1 MQKNILE
8 YMERTVKKVPGKTA
22 YADEE
27 TTLTFR
33 QLYEGAR
40 AIGSALAKRGFG
52 REPVLIFMD
61 KSPYAVQA
69 FFGAVYAGCFYV
81 PLDGE
86 MPPMR
91 MELILEN
98 TGARVMVCDG
108 NNLEKAEKL
117 HFSGEILLADDLRKA
132 ETDHTLLERIR
143 GASIDTDPLYV
154 LFTSGSTGMPKG
166 VVGHHRGVI
175 DYLDQL
181 ADVLGLSEETVFGNQ
196 TPLYFDASM
205 KDIFSTIK
213 LGATTWLIPKHLF
226 SFPLRLVEYL
236 NSHRINTV
244 CWVVSALTMISSF
257 GTFEELVPET
267 LHTVAF
273 GSEVFPVKQFN
284 LWKRA
289 LPRARFVNLYGP
301 TEATGVCCYYEVKR
315 EFSENDVIPVGHPFP
330 NARIYLL
337 KEDGSRAEA
346 GGEGEI
352 CICGTCLTHGYYNQP
367 ERTRGVFVQN
377 PLNTGYA
384 ERMYKTGDIGKI
396 NENGELVF
404 LSRKDYQIKHM
415 GHRIELGE
423 IDANVSAVEGVRQ
436 ACCIFSRTDGKLV
449 LFYTG
454 RLDKAALM
462 GALKTKLPRYML
474 PNKVILMERLPLT
487 ATGKLDR
494 RGMEALY
501 EERAYRGRKEEQ

>member
-8 YMERTVKKVPGKTA
+8 YIERTVREVPDKTA
-22 YADEE
+22 YADDQ
-27 TTLTFR
+27 TALTFR
-33 QLYEGAR
+33 QLYDGAR
-40 AIGSALAKRGFG
+40 AIGSTLAKKGFR

-81 PLDGE
+81 PLDQE

-91 MELILEN
+91 MELIVQS
-98 TGARVMVCDG
+98 TGARVMICDEG
-108 NNLEKAEKL
+108 SLQKAEEL
-117 HFSGEILLADDLRKA
+117 RFSGEILLADDLREA
-132 ETDHTLLERIR
+132 DVDTALLDRIR
-143 GASIDTDPLYV
+143 EESIDTDPVYV
-154 LFTSGSTGMPKG
+154 LYTSGSTGVPKG

-181 ADVLGLSEETVFGNQ
+181 ADVLKLSRDTVFGNQ

-213 LGATTWLIPKHLF
+213 LGATTWLIPKNLF
-226 SFPLRLVEYL
+226 LFPLRLVEYL
-236 NSHRINTV
+236 NAHQINTV

-257 GTFEELVPET
+257 GTFEELIPET

-289 LPRARFVNLYGP
+289 LPQARFVNLYGP
-301 TEATGVCCYYEVKR
+301 TEATGVCCYYKADR
-315 EFSENDVIPVGHPFP
+315 EFPEGEPIPIGRAFP
-330 NARIYLL
+330 NTRIYLL
-337 KEDGSRAEA
+337 KEDGSEA
-346 GGEGEI
+346 AAGEEGEI

-367 ERTRGVFVQN
+367 EKTREAFVQN
-377 PLNTGYA
+377 PLNTAYA
-384 ERMYKTGDIGKI
+384 QRMYKTGDIGTVNGK
-396 NENGELVF
+396 GELVF
-404 LSRKDYQIKHM
+404 LSRKDDQIKHM

-423 IDANVSAVEGVRQ
+423 IDANVSSVEGVRQ
-436 ACCIFSRTDGKLV
+436 ACCILGREDGKLV
-449 LFYTG
+449 LFYAGET
-454 RLDKAALM
+454 DPAALLRE
-462 GALKTKLPRYML
+462 LKKKLPRYML
-474 PNKVILMERLPLT
+474 PNRVIPLERLPLT

-494 RGMEALY
+494 RGMAALY
-501 EERAYRGRKEEQ
+501 EETRHTGRGEKQ

>member
-8 YMERTVKKVPGKTA
+8 YMERTVKKVPDKTA

-27 TTLTFR
+27 TALTFR

-40 AIGSALAKRGFG
+40 SIGSALAKLGFK

-61 KSPYAVQA
+61 KSPYAIQA

-86 MPPMR
+86 MPLMR

-98 TGARVMVCDG
+98 TGARVMVCDET
-108 NNLEKAEKL
+108 NLAKAEKL
-117 HFSGEILLADDLRKA
+117 HFSGEILLADDLRETKA
-132 ETDHTLLERIR
+132 DVTLLDQIR
-143 GASIDTDPLYV
+143 DASIDTDPVYV

-166 VVGHHRGVI
+166 VVGHHRGII

-181 ADVLGLSEETVFGNQ
+181 ADVLGLSEKTVFGNQ

-205 KDIFSTIK
+205 KDIYSTLK
-213 LGATTWLIPKHLF
+213 LGATTWLIPRHLF

-236 NSHRINTV
+236 NSHQINTV

-257 GTFEELVPET
+257 GTFDELVPET

-301 TEATGVCCYYEVKR
+301 TEATGVCCYYEAKR
-315 EFSENDVIPVGHPFP
+315 EFSEDEAIPIGRPFP
-330 NARIYLL
+330 NARICLL
-337 KEDGSRAEA
+337 KENGSEA
-346 GGEGEI
+346 KEGEEGEI

-367 ERTRGVFVQN
+367 EKTRVVFVQN

-449 LFYTG
+449 LFYAG
-454 RLDKAALM
+454 KLDKAALM

-501 EERAYRGRKEEQ
+501 EKRAYMGRKEEQ